1 MNSISNA
8 KMWTLQ
14 HMRELVET
22 NVEKVGPVMDDYE
35 GGQVAAYERVLND
48 IKLFETIIGH
58 TSDLERKE

>member
-1 MNSISNA
+1 
-8 KMWTLQ
+8 MWTLQ

>member
-1 MNSISNA
+1 
-8 KMWTLQ
+8 
-14 HMRELVET
+14 MRELVET